1 MLTKLLRF
9 GKDGKNNKISE
20 NLFVPHVVAWE
31 FGLLVIV
38 FCLFLCALTWDIA
51 LQDVYKLEHTQ
62 TFLFFLYYLDEIR
75 FGADLFRLF
84 VVVAEWIIYIRLY
97 CRAKKSEK
105 HWGSVLY
112 FTIVMTL
119 HIIICLHAT
128 FNQEPDYNVLTYIRR
143 DYRFFANVTVS
154 PSVVYCVVYIWRI
167 WKLKVQKNGTGGRF
181 T

>member
-31 FGLLVIV
+31 LGLLVIV
-38 FCLFLCALTWDIA
+38 FCLFHCALSWDIA

-154 PSVVYCVVYIWRI
+154 PSVVYCVVYIWHI
-167 WKLKVQKNGTGGRF
+167 WKLKAQKNGTGGRF
-181 T
+181 A